1 MIKRDL
7 DLVIVD
13 AENNG
18 VSRIITIG
26 VDLASCQENLSYA
39 DQFPKVYTAVGFHP
53 HESKKMTREGLLL
66 LEKML
71 SHPKNI
77 AIGEIGL
84 DYYYQ
89 HSSRDEQIKAFGQQ
103 IELAKKYN
111 LPVIIHNREAN
122 EDTRRILAEKAVGMK
137 VILHCF
143 SGDLEM
149 AKWCIEQG
157 FYFGIGGIITFKN
170 AKKLSQVVQEI
181 PLSRILLETDSPFL
195 TPHPFRGKP
204 NEPQYIPI
212 IAQKIAVL
220 KGLQVSEIAQITTEN
235 SLQVFRF

>member
-1 MIKRDL
+1 
-7 DLVIVD
+7 LVIGD

-26 VDLASCQENLSYA
+26 VDLASCRKNLSYA
-39 DQFPKVYTAVGFHP
+39 DQFPNVYTAIGFHP
-53 HESKKMTREGLLL
+53 HESKKMTREGLLI
-66 LEKML
+66 LEEML
-71 SHPKNI
+71 SYPKTI

-89 HSSRDEQIKAFGQQ
+89 HSSRDEQTKAFYQQ

-111 LPVIIHNREAN
+111 LPVIIHSREAH
-122 EDTRRILAEKAVGMK
+122 EDTRRILAEKAIGMK

-143 SGDLEM
+143 SGELEM

-157 FYFGIGGIITFKN
+157 FYFGIGGVITFKN
-170 AKKLSQVVQEI
+170 AQKLAMVVQEI
-181 PLSRILLETDSPFL
+181 PLSSILLETDSPFL

-204 NEPQYIPI
+204 NEPKYLPI
-212 IAQKIAVL
+212 IAEKIAEL
-220 KGLQVSEIAQITTEN
+220 KGKTLAEIVQITTEN
-235 SLQVFRF
+235 SLQVFHF

>member
-1 MIKRDL
+1 
-7 DLVIVD
+7 LVIGD

-26 VDLASCQENLSYA
+26 VDLASCRKNLSYA
-39 DQFPKVYTAVGFHP
+39 DQFPNVYTAVGFHP
-53 HESKKMTREGLLL
+53 HESKKMTREGLLI
-66 LEKML
+66 LEEML
-71 SHPKNI
+71 SYPKTI

-89 HSSRDEQIKAFGQQ
+89 HSSRDEQTKAFYQQ

-111 LPVIIHNREAN
+111 LPVIIHSREAH
-122 EDTRRILAEKAVGMK
+122 EDTRRILAEKAIGMK

-149 AKWCIEQG
+149 ARWCIEQG
-157 FYFGIGGIITFKN
+157 FYFGIGGVITFKN
-170 AKKLSQVVQEI
+170 AQKLAMVVQEI
-181 PLSRILLETDSPFL
+181 PLSSILLETDSPFL

-204 NEPQYIPI
+204 NEPKYLPI
-212 IAQKIAVL
+212 IAEKIAEL
-220 KGLQVSEIAQITTEN
+220 KGKTLAEIVQITTEN
-235 SLQVFRF
+235 SLQVFHF